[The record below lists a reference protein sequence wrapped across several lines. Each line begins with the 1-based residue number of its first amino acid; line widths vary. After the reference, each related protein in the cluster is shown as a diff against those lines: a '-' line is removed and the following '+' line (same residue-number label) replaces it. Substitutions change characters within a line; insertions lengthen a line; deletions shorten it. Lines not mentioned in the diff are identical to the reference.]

1 MKKVKLSVATLS
13 FFLLLSGCTSDNG
26 KVKELEKKVEQLEK
40 ENKELK
46 SQGSDWSITVDSKE
60 SKDGKSNLGARSNPV
75 PVGEELTFN
84 PLYVNQEVE
93 IKAKVTD
100 VKRGSEAEEEVNQY
114 GKIHL
119 NTAKSNIGGLK
130 ENTEFLTYTI
140 TINPKGVN
148 KDEGIRLPGLSKS
161 FTIDGDDLGYSHAID
176 KLDGFSND
184 GNVYVDKEYTF
195 RMYGQIEKGKE
206 GLVGLTDLNSKIFF
220 KVK

>member
-1 MKKVKLSVATLS
+1 MISIIGVSCFVL
-13 FFLLLSGCTSDNG
+13 FLSGCSSESQKID
-26 KVKELEKKVEQLEK
+26 ELESKIVSLEK

-46 SQGSDWSITVDSKE
+46 SQGSDWSITVDSEE

-75 PVGEELTFN
+75 PVGEELIFN

-100 VKRGSEAEEEVNQY
+100 VKRGTEAEDEVNQY

-119 NTAKSNIGGLK
+119 DTAKSNIGGLK

-140 TINPKGVN
+140 TINSKGVN
-148 KDEGIRLPGLSKS
+148 KDEGIRLPGLSNS
-161 FTIDGDDLGYSHAID
+161 FTIEGDDLGYSHAID
-176 KLDGFSND
+176 NLDGFSNE
-184 GNVYVDKEYTF
+184 GNVYVDKEYSF
-195 RMYGQIEKGKE
+195 RMYGQIEKGEE
-206 GLVGLTDLNSKIFF
+206 GLVGLTDLNSKVFF

>member
-1 MKKVKLSVATLS
+1 MKKMISIIGVSCFVL
-13 FFLLLSGCTSDNG
+13 FLSGCSSESQKID
-26 KVKELEKKVEQLEK
+26 ELESKIVSLEK

-46 SQGSDWSITVDSKE
+46 SQGSDWSITVDSEE
-60 SKDGKSNLGARSNPV
+60 SKDGKSNLGTRSNPV
-75 PVGEELTFN
+75 PVGEELIFN
-84 PLYVNQEVE
+84 PLFVNQKVE

-100 VKRGSEAEEEVNQY
+100 VKRGTEAEEEVNQY

-119 NTAKSNIGGLK
+119 DTAKSNVGGLK

-148 KDEGIRLPGLSKS
+148 KDEGIRLPGLSNS

-176 KLDGFSND
+176 NLNGFSNE
-184 GNVYVDKEYTF
+184 GNVYVDKEYSF

-206 GLVGLTDLNSKIFF
+206 GLVGLTDLNIKVFF